1 MSATQS
7 GSAAGTGIG
16 ASVLRKEDRRFLI
29 GKGRY
34 TDDINVAGQTHA
46 VFVRSPHAHA
56 TINSIKTDAARAAP
70 GVVAVLTGTD
80 LAADGIGPLICGVTV
95 TSDDGQPH
103 RAAVHPALAQGKV
116 NYVGDHVAIVIAE
129 TYAQARDAAELVE
142 VDYGILKA
150 VTSTAHAT
158 DKGQQQIH
166 DVAPNNMCFNWPF
179 GDKAAVEAA
188 FAKAHKVSSLDLV
201 NNRMVTNPM
210 EPRAALGE
218 YNTGTEEITLHV
230 TTQNPHVHRLVL
242 SAFNQLAPEHKLR
255 VVGPDVGGGFG
266 AKIFIYAEELVVGW
280 ACRKVERPVKWTAD
294 RTEAF
299 LSDAHGRDHV
309 SKAEM
314 AMDKD
319 GNFLALRVMTNANL
333 GAYLSTFATMVPSY
347 LYAFLLAGQYR
358 TPLIYSEVKA
368 VYTNTSPVDASR
380 GAGRPE
386 ATYLLER
393 LVDVCAGDM
402 NMDPAEIRRKNFIPK
417 DAFPYQTPVV
427 QCYDS
432 GDYEEALDKAL
443 ILADYKGFPARAQA
457 AKARGKRR
465 GIGLSSY
472 VEACGI
478 APSAAVGQLGGGVGL
493 WESAQ
498 VRFNPTG
505 NVQVFTGTHSHGQ
518 GHETTFAQLINELLG
533 VPIENVE
540 VIHGDTAKTQFG
552 MGTYGSRSLAVG
564 GVAIA
569 KACEK
574 LIAKGKKIAAHAMEA
589 AEGDIE
595 FANGNFSVAGT
606 DKAMNIAAVA
616 FNAYVPHSYPAGLEP
631 GFDENAFFDP
641 LNFSFPAGTH
651 VCEVEVDPDTG
662 EVEIVKYSAVDD
674 FGRLVNPMI
683 VEGQVHGGIVHGIGQ
698 ALLEGCKYDSEGQLL
713 TASFM
718 DYAMP
723 RADNVPSFDVDYAPT
738 VPIHNPLGVKGC
750 GEAGAIGAPPAV
762 INAIANAL
770 GIKHIDMP
778 ATPENVW
785 RAAHAQQRPG
795 QKAA

>member
-1 MSATQS
+1 MVDN
-7 GSAAGTGIG
+7 GVGV
-16 ASVLRKEDRRFLI
+16 SVRRKEDNRFLI
-29 GKGRY
+29 GKGNY
-34 TDDINVAGQTHA
+34 TDDINLVGQTHA

-56 TINSIKTDAARAAP
+56 TINSIDTSEAAASD
-70 GVVAVLTGTD
+70 GVIAIFTGDD

-95 TSDDGQPH
+95 TSDDGDPH
-103 RAAVHPALAQGKV
+103 RAPVHSALAQGKV

-129 TYAQARDAAELVE
+129 TLGQARDASEKVE
-142 VDYGILKA
+142 VDYGVLSA
-150 VTSTAHAT
+150 VTDTSTAA
-158 DKGQQQIH
+158 DDGQQQIH
-166 DVAPNNMCFNWPF
+166 DIAPNNVCFNWPF
-179 GDKAAVEAA
+179 GDKAAVDAA
-188 FAKAHKVSSLDLV
+188 FEGAHKVSGLELV

-210 EPRAALGE
+210 EPRAAIAE
-218 YNTGTEEITLHV
+218 YNSGTEEITLQL

-266 AKIFIYAEELVVGW
+266 AKVFVYAEELVVGW
-280 ACRKVERPVKWTAD
+280 ACRKVNRPVKWTAD

-309 SKAEM
+309 SIAEM
-314 AMDKD
+314 AMDENGK
-319 GNFLALRVMTNANL
+319 FLALRVSTKANL

-347 LYAFLLAGQYR
+347 LYAFLLAGQYT

-368 VYTNTSPVDASR
+368 VFTNTSPVDASR

-386 ATYLLER
+386 ATFLVER
-393 LVDVCAGDM
+393 LVDVCANDLGL
-402 NMDPAEIRRKNFIPK
+402 DPAEIRRRNFIPV

-432 GDYEEALDKAL
+432 GDYEAALDKAL
-443 ILADYKGFPARAQA
+443 ALADYEGFALRAEE
-457 AKARGKRR
+457 AKSRGKRR

-478 APSAAVGQLGGGVGL
+478 APSAAVGQLGAGVGL

-518 GHETTFAQLINELLG
+518 GHETTFAQLVTEQLG
-533 VPIENVE
+533 VPFENIE

-569 KACEK
+569 NACEK
-574 LIAKGKKIAAHAMEA
+574 LIAKGKKIAAHALEA

-595 FANGNFSVAGT
+595 FAEGNFTVTGT
-606 DKAMNIAAVA
+606 DKAMSIGEVA
-616 FNAYVPHSYPAGLEP
+616 FNAYVPHSYPEGLEP

-641 LNFSFPAGTH
+641 MNFSFPAGTH
-651 VCEVEVDPDTG
+651 VCEVEVDLETG

-674 FGRLVNPMI
+674 FGKLINPMI
-683 VEGQVHGGIVHGIGQ
+683 VEGQVHGGIVHGVGQ
-698 ALLEGCKYDSEGQLL
+698 ALLEGCRYDSEGQLI
-713 TASFM
+713 TASYM

-723 RADNVPSFDVDYAPT
+723 RADDVPSFDVDYAPT
-738 VPIHNPLGVKGC
+738 DPPHNPLGVKGC

-762 INAIANAL
+762 INAITNAL
-770 GIKHIDMP
+770 NVKHIDMP

-785 RAAHAQQRPG
+785 RAAQS
-795 QKAA
+795 AA

>member
-1 MSATQS
+1 MVDN
-7 GSAAGTGIG
+7 GVGV
-16 ASVLRKEDRRFLI
+16 SVRRKEDNRFLI
-29 GKGRY
+29 GKGNY
-34 TDDINVAGQTHA
+34 TDDINLVGQTHA

-56 TINSIKTDAARAAP
+56 TINSIDTSEAAASD
-70 GVVAVLTGTD
+70 GVIAIFTGDD

-95 TSDDGQPH
+95 TSDDGDPH
-103 RAAVHPALAQGKV
+103 RAPVHSALAQGKV

-129 TYAQARDAAELVE
+129 TLGQARDASEKVE
-142 VDYGILKA
+142 VDYGVLSA
-150 VTSTAHAT
+150 VTDTSTAA
-158 DKGQQQIH
+158 DDGQQQIH
-166 DVAPNNMCFNWPF
+166 DIAPNNVCFNWPF
-179 GDKAAVEAA
+179 GDKAAVDAA
-188 FAKAHKVSSLDLV
+188 FEGAHKVSSLELI

-210 EPRAALGE
+210 EPRAAIAE
-218 YNTGTEEITLHV
+218 YNSGTEEITLQL

-266 AKIFIYAEELVVGW
+266 AKVFVYAEELVVGW
-280 ACRKVERPVKWTAD
+280 ACRKVNRPVKWTAD

-309 SKAEM
+309 STAEM
-314 AMDKD
+314 AMDENGK
-319 GNFLALRVMTNANL
+319 FLALRVYTKANL

-347 LYAFLLAGQYR
+347 LYAFLLAGQYT

-368 VYTNTSPVDASR
+368 VFTNTSPVDASR

-386 ATYLLER
+386 ATFLVER
-393 LVDVCAGDM
+393 LVDVCANDLGL
-402 NMDPAEIRRKNFIPK
+402 DPAEIRRRNFIPV

-432 GDYEEALDKAL
+432 GDYEAALDKAL
-443 ILADYKGFPARAQA
+443 ALADYEGFALRAEE
-457 AKARGKRR
+457 AKSRGKRR

-478 APSAAVGQLGGGVGL
+478 APSAAVGQLGAGVGL

-518 GHETTFAQLINELLG
+518 GHETTFAQLVTEQLG
-533 VPIENVE
+533 VPFENIE

-569 KACEK
+569 NACEK
-574 LIAKGKKIAAHAMEA
+574 LIAKGKKIAAHALEA

-595 FANGNFSVAGT
+595 FAEGNFTVTGT
-606 DKAMNIAAVA
+606 DKAMSIGEVA
-616 FNAYVPHSYPAGLEP
+616 FNAYVPHSYPEGLEP

-641 LNFSFPAGTH
+641 MNFSFPAGTH
-651 VCEVEVDPDTG
+651 ICEVEVDLETG

-674 FGRLVNPMI
+674 FGKLINPMI
-683 VEGQVHGGIVHGIGQ
+683 VEGQVHGGIVHGVGQ
-698 ALLEGCKYDSEGQLL
+698 ALLEGCRYDSEGQLI
-713 TASFM
+713 TASYM

-723 RADNVPSFDVDYAPT
+723 RADDVPSFDVDYAPT
-738 VPIHNPLGVKGC
+738 DPPHNPLGVKGC

-762 INAIANAL
+762 INAITNAL
-770 GIKHIDMP
+770 NVKHIDMP

-785 RAAHAQQRPG
+785 RAAQS
-795 QKAA
+795 AA

>member
-1 MSATQS
+1 MQAN
-7 GSAAGTGIG
+7 GIG
-16 ASVLRKEDRRFLI
+16 ASVRRKEDQRFLL

-46 VFVRSPHAHA
+46 YFLRSPHAHA
-56 TINSIKTDAARAAP
+56 IIEGIDTSAATAAP
-70 GVVAVLTGTD
+70 GVVAVLTGDD
-80 LAADGIGPLICGVTV
+80 LAADGIGLLICGVTV
-95 TSDDGQPH
+95 TSDDGEPH
-103 RAAVHPALAQGKV
+103 RAPAHPALAQSKV

-129 TYAQARDAAELVE
+129 TLTQARDAAELVD
-142 VDYGILKA
+142 VRYRPLPA
-150 VTSTAHAT
+150 VSVTADAAGE
-158 DKGQQQIH
+158 GQQQIH
-166 DVAPNNMCFNWPF
+166 DVAPGNICFNWPF
-179 GDKAAVEAA
+179 GDKAEVDAA
-188 FAKAHKVSSLDLV
+188 FDSAHQISSIELT

-218 YNTGTEEITLHV
+218 YNAGTEEITLHL

-242 SAFNQLAPEHKLR
+242 AAFNQLAPEHKLR

-280 ACRKVERPVKWTAD
+280 ACRKVNRPVKWTAD
-294 RTEAF
+294 RSEAF
-299 LSDAHGRDHV
+299 MSDAHGRDHV

-314 AMDKD
+314 ALDEN
-319 GNFLALRVMTNANL
+319 GRFLALRVQTTANL

-347 LYAFLLAGQYR
+347 LYAFLLAGQYS

-368 VYTNTSPVDASR
+368 VFTNTAPVDASR

-386 ATYLLER
+386 ATYLVER
-393 LVDVCAGDM
+393 LVDVCAADM
-402 NMDPAEIRRKNFIPK
+402 GLEPEEIRRRNFIPK

-432 GDYEEALDKAL
+432 GDYEAALDQAL
-443 ILADYKGFPARAQA
+443 ELSDHAGFAARAAQA
-457 AKARGKRR
+457 KERGKLR
-465 GIGLSSY
+465 GIGFSSY

-518 GHETTFAQLINELLG
+518 GHETTFAQLVCDQLG
-533 VPIENVE
+533 VPFENID
-540 VIHGDTAKTQFG
+540 VIHGDTARTQFG

-569 KACEK
+569 KACDK
-574 LIAKGKKIAAHAMEA
+574 LIAKGRKIAAHAMEA
-589 AEGDIE
+589 AEEDIE
-595 FANGNFSVAGT
+595 FAGGNFTVAGT
-606 DKAMNIAAVA
+606 DKSMNIAEVA
-616 FNAYVPHSYPAGLEP
+616 FTAYVPHNYPEGVEP

-641 LNFSFPAGTH
+641 MNFSFPAGTH
-651 VCEVEVDPDTG
+651 ICEVEVDPDTG
-662 EVEIVKYSAVDD
+662 EVEIVDYTAVDD
-674 FGRLVNPMI
+674 FGKLVNPMI

-698 ALLEGCKYDSEGQLL
+698 ALLEGCQYDSDGQLV

-723 RADNVPSFDVDYAPT
+723 RADNAPDFRVGYAPT
-738 VPIHNPLGVKGC
+738 DPPHNPLGVKGC

-762 INAIANAL
+762 INAIANAI
-770 GIKHIDMP
+770 GTRHVEMP
-778 ATPENVW
+778 ATPETVW
-785 RAAHAQQRPG
+785 RACQSVA
-795 QKAA
+795 

>member
-1 MSATQS
+1 MAEN
-7 GSAAGTGIG
+7 GIG
-16 ASVLRKEDRRFLI
+16 ASVRRKEDKRFLI
-29 GKGRY
+29 GKGNY
-34 TDDINVAGQTHA
+34 TDDINVAGQTYA
-46 VFVRSPHAHA
+46 SFVRSPHAHA
-56 TINSIKTDAARAAP
+56 TINGIDTSVAKASA
-70 GVVAVLTGTD
+70 GVVAVFTGDD

-95 TSDDGQPH
+95 TSDDGEPH
-103 RAAVHPALAQGKV
+103 RAPAHPALAQGKV

-129 TYAQARDAAELVE
+129 TLAQAKDAAEKVD
-142 VDYGILKA
+142 VDYTALPA
-150 VTSTAHAT
+150 VTETGTAA
-158 DKGQQQIH
+158 DAGQPQIH
-166 DVAPNNMCFNWPF
+166 DLAPNNMCYNWPF
-179 GDKAAVEAA
+179 GDKDAVEAA
-188 FAKAHKVSSLDLV
+188 FASAHKVSSLDLV

-218 YNTGTEEITLHV
+218 YNSGTEEITLHL
-230 TTQNPHVHRLVL
+230 TTQNPHVHRLVM

-255 VVGPDVGGGFG
+255 IVSPDVGGGFG
-266 AKIFIYAEELVVGW
+266 AKIFVYAEELVVGW
-280 ACRKVERPVKWTAD
+280 ACRKVNRPVKWTGD

-299 LSDAHGRDHV
+299 LADAHGRDHV
-309 SKAEM
+309 TTAEM
-314 AMDKD
+314 ALDENGK
-319 GNFLALRVMTNANL
+319 FLAMRVMTKANL
-333 GAYLSTFATMVPSY
+333 GAYLSTFSTMVPSY
-347 LYAFLLAGQYR
+347 LYVFLLAGQYT

-368 VYTNTSPVDASR
+368 VFTNTAPVDASR

-386 ATYLLER
+386 ATYLVER
-393 LVDVCAGDM
+393 LVDVAAADM
-402 NMDPAEIRRKNFIPK
+402 GLEPAEIRRRNFIAQ

-432 GDYEEALDKAL
+432 GDYETALDKAL
-443 ILADYKGFPARAQA
+443 VLADHDGFAARAEE
-457 AKARGKRR
+457 AKSRGLLR

-478 APSAAVGQLGGGVGL
+478 APSAAVGQLGAGVGL

-518 GHETTFAQLINELLG
+518 GHETTFAQLVTEQLG
-533 VPIENVE
+533 VPIENIE

-574 LIAKGKKIAAHAMEA
+574 LINKGKKIAAHALEA

-595 FANGNFSVAGT
+595 FTDGNFTIAGT
-606 DKAMNIAAVA
+606 DKGMNIAEVA
-616 FNAYVPHSYPAGLEP
+616 FNAYVPHSYPEGLEP

-651 VCEVEVDPDTG
+651 ICEVEVDPETG
-662 EVEIVKYSAVDD
+662 VVDIVRYSAVDD
-674 FGRLVNPMI
+674 FGRLINPMI
-683 VEGQVHGGIVHGIGQ
+683 VEGQVHGGIAHGIGQ
-698 ALLEGCKYDSEGQLL
+698 ALMEGCRYDSEGQLI
-713 TASFM
+713 TASYM

-723 RADNVPSFDVDYAPT
+723 RADNVPNFDVDYAPT
-738 VPIHNPLGVKGC
+738 DPPDNPLGVKGC
-750 GEAGAIGAPPAV
+750 GEAGAIGAPPAI
-762 INAIANAL
+762 INAITNAL
-770 GIKHIDMP
+770 GVKHIDMP

-785 RAAHAQQRPG
+785 RAAQS
-795 QKAA
+795 AA

>member
-1 MSATQS
+1 MTEN
-7 GSAAGTGIG
+7 GIG
-16 ASVLRKEDRRFLI
+16 VSVRRKEDSRFLI
-29 GKGRY
+29 GKGNY
-34 TDDINVAGQTHA
+34 TDDINVVGQTHA
-46 VFVRSPHAHA
+46 VFVRSPHGHA
-56 TINSIKTDAARAAP
+56 TLNGIDTSAAAAAS
-70 GVVAVLTGTD
+70 GVVAIFTGDD

-95 TSDDGQPH
+95 TSDDGEPH
-103 RAAVHPALAQGKV
+103 RAPVHAALAQDKV
-116 NYVGDHVAIVIAE
+116 NYVGDHIVVVIAE
-129 TYAQARDAAELVE
+129 SLAEARDAAELVE
-142 VDYGILKA
+142 VDYGVLPA
-150 VTSTAHAT
+150 VTDTATAA
-158 DKGQQQIH
+158 DDGQQQIH
-166 DVAPNNMCFNWPF
+166 EVAPNNMCFNWPF
-179 GDKAAVEAA
+179 GDKAAVDAVFET
-188 FAKAHKVSSLDLV
+188 AHKTSTLDLL

-210 EPRAALGE
+210 EPRAAIGE
-218 YNTGTEEITLHV
+218 YNTGTEEITLHL

-266 AKIFIYAEELVVGW
+266 AKIFVYAEELVVGW
-280 ACRKVERPVKWTAD
+280 ACRKVNRPIKWTAD

-309 SKAEM
+309 STAEM
-314 AMDKD
+314 AMDENGK
-319 GNFLALRVMTNANL
+319 FLAMRVHTNANL
-333 GAYLSTFATMVPSY
+333 GAYLSTFSTMVPSY
-347 LYAFLLAGQYR
+347 LYAFLLAGQYT

-368 VYTNTSPVDASR
+368 VFTNTAPVDASR

-386 ATYLLER
+386 ATFLLER
-393 LVDVCAGDM
+393 LVDVCAEDM
-402 NMDPAEIRRKNFIPK
+402 DLDAAEIRRRNFIPV

-432 GDYEEALDKAL
+432 GDYNAALEKAL
-443 ILADYKGFPARAQA
+443 LLADYEGFPDRADEA
-457 AKARGKRR
+457 VSRGKLR
-465 GIGLSSY
+465 GIGISSY

-478 APSAAVGQLGGGVGL
+478 APSAAVGQLGAGVGL

-518 GHETTFAQLINELLG
+518 GHETTFAQLVTEKLG
-533 VPIENVE
+533 VPFENIE

-569 KACEK
+569 NACEK
-574 LIAKGKKIAAHAMEA
+574 LIAKGKKIAAHALEA
-589 AEGDIE
+589 AEGDME
-595 FANGNFSVAGT
+595 FSDGNFTVAGT
-606 DKAMNIAAVA
+606 DKAMSIGEVA
-616 FNAYVPHSYPAGLEP
+616 FNAYVPHSYPEGLEP

-651 VCEVEVDPDTG
+651 ICEVEVDPETG
-662 EVEIVKYSAVDD
+662 VVEIVKYSAVDD
-674 FGRLVNPMI
+674 FGKLINPMI
-683 VEGQVHGGIVHGIGQ
+683 VAGQVHGGIAHGVGQ
-698 ALLEGCKYDSEGQLL
+698 ALLEGCQYDSEGQLI

-723 RADNVPSFDVDYAPT
+723 RADNLPSFDVDYAPT
-738 VPIHNPLGVKGC
+738 DPPHNPLGVKGC

-762 INAIANAL
+762 INAITNAL
-770 GIKHIDMP
+770 GVKHIDMP

-785 RAAHAQQRPG
+785 RAARS
-795 QKAA
+795 AA

>member
-1 MSATQS
+1 MVDN
-7 GSAAGTGIG
+7 GVGV
-16 ASVLRKEDRRFLI
+16 SVRRKEDNRFLI
-29 GKGRY
+29 GKGNY
-34 TDDINVAGQTHA
+34 TDDINLVGQTHA

-56 TINSIKTDAARAAP
+56 TINSIDTSEAAASD
-70 GVVAVLTGTD
+70 GVIAIFTGDD

-95 TSDDGQPH
+95 TSDDGDPH
-103 RAAVHPALAQGKV
+103 RAPVHSALAQGKV

-129 TYAQARDAAELVE
+129 TLGQARDASEKVE
-142 VDYGILKA
+142 VDYGVLSA
-150 VTSTAHAT
+150 VTDTSTAA
-158 DKGQQQIH
+158 DDGQQQIH
-166 DVAPNNMCFNWPF
+166 DIAPNNVCFNWPF
-179 GDKAAVEAA
+179 GDKAAVDAA
-188 FAKAHKVSSLDLV
+188 FEGAHKVSSLELI

-210 EPRAALGE
+210 EPRAAIAE
-218 YNTGTEEITLHV
+218 YNSGTEEITLQL

-266 AKIFIYAEELVVGW
+266 AKVFVYAEELVVGW
-280 ACRKVERPVKWTAD
+280 ACRKVNRPVKWTAD

-309 SKAEM
+309 STAEM
-314 AMDKD
+314 AMDENGK
-319 GNFLALRVMTNANL
+319 FLALRVYTKANL

-347 LYAFLLAGQYR
+347 LYAFLLAGQYT

-368 VYTNTSPVDASR
+368 VFTNTSPVDASR

-386 ATYLLER
+386 ATFLVER
-393 LVDVCAGDM
+393 LVDVCANDLGL
-402 NMDPAEIRRKNFIPK
+402 DPAEIRRRNFIPV

-432 GDYEEALDKAL
+432 GDYEAALDKAL
-443 ILADYKGFPARAQA
+443 ALADYEGFALRAEE
-457 AKARGKRR
+457 AKSRGKRR

-478 APSAAVGQLGGGVGL
+478 APSAAVGQLGAGVGL

-518 GHETTFAQLINELLG
+518 GHETTFAQLVTEQLG
-533 VPIENVE
+533 VPFENIE

-569 KACEK
+569 NACEK
-574 LIAKGKKIAAHAMEA
+574 LIAKGKKIAAHALEA

-595 FANGNFSVAGT
+595 FAEGNFTVTGT
-606 DKAMNIAAVA
+606 DKAMSIGEVA
-616 FNAYVPHSYPAGLEP
+616 FNAYVPHSYPEGLEP

-641 LNFSFPAGTH
+641 MNFSFPAGTH
-651 VCEVEVDPDTG
+651 VCEVEVDLETG

-674 FGRLVNPMI
+674 FGKLINPMI
-683 VEGQVHGGIVHGIGQ
+683 VEGQVHGGIVHGVGQ
-698 ALLEGCKYDSEGQLL
+698 ALLEGCRYDSEGQLI
-713 TASFM
+713 TASYM
-718 DYAMP
+718 DYAL
-723 RADNVPSFDVDYAPT
+723 SL
-738 VPIHNPLGVKGC
+738 IH
-750 GEAGAIGAPPAV
+750 I
-762 INAIANAL
+762 
-770 GIKHIDMP
+770 
-778 ATPENVW
+778 
-785 RAAHAQQRPG
+785 
-795 QKAA
+795 

>member
-1 MSATQS
+1 MVDN
-7 GSAAGTGIG
+7 GVGV
-16 ASVLRKEDRRFLI
+16 SVRRKEDNRFLI
-29 GKGRY
+29 GKGNY
-34 TDDINVAGQTHA
+34 TDDINLVGQTHA

-56 TINSIKTDAARAAP
+56 TINSIDTSEAAASD
-70 GVVAVLTGTD
+70 GVIAIFTGDD

-95 TSDDGQPH
+95 TSDDGDPH
-103 RAAVHPALAQGKV
+103 RAPVHSALAQGKV

-129 TYAQARDAAELVE
+129 TLGQARDASEKVE
-142 VDYGILKA
+142 VDYGVLSA
-150 VTSTAHAT
+150 VTDTSTAA
-158 DKGQQQIH
+158 DDGQQQIH
-166 DVAPNNMCFNWPF
+166 DIAPNNVCFNWPF
-179 GDKAAVEAA
+179 GDKAAVDAA
-188 FAKAHKVSSLDLV
+188 FEGAHKVSSLELI

-210 EPRAALGE
+210 EPRAAIAE
-218 YNTGTEEITLHV
+218 YNSGTEEITLQL

-266 AKIFIYAEELVVGW
+266 AKVFVYAEELVVGW
-280 ACRKVERPVKWTAD
+280 ACRKVNRPVKWTAD

-309 SKAEM
+309 STAEM
-314 AMDKD
+314 AMDENGK
-319 GNFLALRVMTNANL
+319 FLALRVSTKANL

-347 LYAFLLAGQYR
+347 LYAFLLAGQYT

-368 VYTNTSPVDASR
+368 VFTNTSPVDASR

-386 ATYLLER
+386 ATFLVER
-393 LVDVCAGDM
+393 LVDVCANDLGL
-402 NMDPAEIRRKNFIPK
+402 DPAEIRRRNFIPV

-432 GDYEEALDKAL
+432 GDYEAALDKAL
-443 ILADYKGFPARAQA
+443 ALADYEGFALRAEE
-457 AKARGKRR
+457 AKSRGKRR

-478 APSAAVGQLGGGVGL
+478 APSAAVGQLGAGGGL

-518 GHETTFAQLINELLG
+518 GHETTFAQLVTEQLG
-533 VPIENVE
+533 VPFENIE

-569 KACEK
+569 NACEK
-574 LIAKGKKIAAHAMEA
+574 LIAKGKKIAAHALEA

-595 FANGNFSVAGT
+595 FAEGNFTVTGT
-606 DKAMNIAAVA
+606 DKAMSIGEVA
-616 FNAYVPHSYPAGLEP
+616 FNAYVPHSYPEGLEP

-641 LNFSFPAGTH
+641 MNFSFPAGTH
-651 VCEVEVDPDTG
+651 VCEVEVDLETG

-674 FGRLVNPMI
+674 FGKLINPMI
-683 VEGQVHGGIVHGIGQ
+683 VEGQVHGGIVHGVGQ
-698 ALLEGCKYDSEGQLL
+698 ALLEGCRYDSEGQLI
-713 TASFM
+713 TASYM

-723 RADNVPSFDVDYAPT
+723 RADDVPSFDVDYAPT
-738 VPIHNPLGVKGC
+738 DPPHNPLGVKGC

-762 INAIANAL
+762 INAITNAL
-770 GIKHIDMP
+770 NVKHIDMP

-785 RAAHAQQRPG
+785 RAAQS
-795 QKAA
+795 AA

>member
-1 MSATQS
+1 MTEN
-7 GSAAGTGIG
+7 GIG
-16 ASVLRKEDRRFLI
+16 VSVRRKEDSRFLI
-29 GKGRY
+29 GKGNY
-34 TDDINVAGQTHA
+34 TDDINVVGQTHA

-56 TINSIKTDAARAAP
+56 TLNGIDTSAAAAAS
-70 GVVAVLTGTD
+70 GVVAIFTGDD

-95 TSDDGQPH
+95 TSDDGEPH
-103 RAAVHPALAQGKV
+103 RAPVHAALAQDKV
-116 NYVGDHVAIVIAE
+116 NYVGDHIAVVIAE
-129 TYAQARDAAELVE
+129 SLAEARDAAELVE
-142 VDYGILKA
+142 VDYGVLPA
-150 VTSTAHAT
+150 VTDTATAA
-158 DKGQQQIH
+158 DDGQQQIH
-166 DVAPNNMCFNWPF
+166 EVAPNNMCFNWPF
-179 GDKAAVEAA
+179 GDKAAVDAVFET
-188 FAKAHKVSSLDLV
+188 AHKTSTLDLV

-210 EPRAALGE
+210 EPRAAIGE
-218 YNTGTEEITLHV
+218 YNTGTEEITLHL

-266 AKIFIYAEELVVGW
+266 AKIFVYAEELVVGW
-280 ACRKVERPVKWTAD
+280 ACRKVNRPIKWTAD

-309 SKAEM
+309 STAEM
-314 AMDKD
+314 AMDENGK
-319 GNFLALRVMTNANL
+319 FLAMRVHTNANL
-333 GAYLSTFATMVPSY
+333 GAYLSTFSTMVPSY
-347 LYAFLLAGQYR
+347 LYAFLLAGQYT

-368 VYTNTSPVDASR
+368 VFTNTAPVDASR

-386 ATYLLER
+386 ATFLLER
-393 LVDVCAGDM
+393 LVDVCAEDM
-402 NMDPAEIRRKNFIPK
+402 DLDAAEIRRRNFIPV

-432 GDYEEALDKAL
+432 GDYNAALEKAL
-443 ILADYKGFPARAQA
+443 LLADYEGFPDRADEA
-457 AKARGKRR
+457 VSRGKLR
-465 GIGLSSY
+465 GIGISSY

-478 APSAAVGQLGGGVGL
+478 APSAAVGQLGAGVGL

-518 GHETTFAQLINELLG
+518 GHETTFAQLVTEKLG
-533 VPIENVE
+533 VPFENIE

-569 KACEK
+569 NACEK
-574 LIAKGKKIAAHAMEA
+574 LIAKGKKIAAHALEA
-589 AEGDIE
+589 AEGDME
-595 FANGNFSVAGT
+595 FSDGNFTVAGT
-606 DKAMNIAAVA
+606 DKAMSIGEVA
-616 FNAYVPHSYPAGLEP
+616 FNAYVPHSYPEGLEP

-651 VCEVEVDPDTG
+651 ICEVEVDPETG
-662 EVEIVKYSAVDD
+662 VVEIVKYSAVDD
-674 FGRLVNPMI
+674 FGKLINPMI
-683 VEGQVHGGIVHGIGQ
+683 VAGQVHGGIAHGVGQ
-698 ALLEGCKYDSEGQLL
+698 ALLEGCQYDSEGQLI

-723 RADNVPSFDVDYAPT
+723 RADNLPSFDVDYAPT
-738 VPIHNPLGVKGC
+738 DPPHNPLGVKGC

-762 INAIANAL
+762 INAITNAL
-770 GIKHIDMP
+770 GVKHIDMP

-785 RAAHAQQRPG
+785 RAARS
-795 QKAA
+795 AA

>member
-1 MSATQS
+1 MKTH
-7 GSAAGTGIG
+7 GIG
-16 ASVLRKEDRRFLI
+16 ASVKRKEDNRFLI

-46 VFVRSPHAHA
+46 CFLRSPHAHA
-56 TINSIKTDAARAAP
+56 RILGIDTSRAQAAP
-70 GVVAVLTGTD
+70 GVVAVLTGAD

-95 TSDDGQPH
+95 TSDDGKPH
-103 RAAVHPALAQGKV
+103 RAPVHNALARDKV

-129 TYAQARDAAELVE
+129 TYAQARDAAELIA
-142 VDYGILKA
+142 VDYEVLPA

-158 DKGQQQIH
+158 DAGQAQIH
-166 DVAPNNMCFNWPF
+166 AEAPGNLCYNWPF
-179 GDKAAVEAA
+179 GDKAAVQAA
-188 FAKAHKVSSLDLV
+188 FDKAHKVATLELV

-218 YNTGTEEITLHV
+218 YNSGTEEITLHL

-255 VVGPDVGGGFG
+255 IVGPDVGGGFG

-280 ACRKVERPVKWTAD
+280 ACRKINRPVKWTAD

-309 SKAEM
+309 SRAEM
-314 AMDKD
+314 ALDEQ
-319 GNFLALRVMTNANL
+319 GNFLALRVMTTANL

-368 VYTNTSPVDASR
+368 VFTNTAPVDACR

-393 LVDVCAGDM
+393 LVDVAAAEMGL
-402 NMDPAEIRRKNFIPK
+402 DPAEIRRRNFIPR

-432 GDYEEALDKAL
+432 GDYEAALDKAL
-443 ILADYKGFPARAQA
+443 LMADYSGFPRRAEE
-457 AKARGKRR
+457 AKKRGRRR

-518 GHETTFAQLINELLG
+518 GHETTFAQLVSDRLG
-533 VPIENVE
+533 VPFENID
-540 VIHGDTAKTQFG
+540 VIHGDTARTQFG

-569 KACEK
+569 NACDK
-574 LIAKGKKIAAHAMEA
+574 LIAKGKKIAAHVLEA
-589 AEGDIE
+589 AEEDIE
-595 FANGNFSVAGT
+595 FADGNFTIAGT
-606 DKAMNIAAVA
+606 DKTMNIAQVA
-616 FNAYVPHSYPAGLEP
+616 FTAYVPHNYPQGLEP

-651 VCEVEVDPDTG
+651 VCEVEVDPETG
-662 EVEIVKYSAVDD
+662 VVDIIKYTAVDD
-674 FGRLVNPMI
+674 FGTLVNPMI
-683 VEGQVHGGIVHGIGQ
+683 VEGQVHGGIVHGVGQ
-698 ALLEGCKYDSEGQLL
+698 ALMENCHYDEDGQLV
-713 TASFM
+713 TATYM

-723 RADNVPSFDVDYAPT
+723 RADDVPSFDVDYAPT
-738 VPIHNPLGVKGC
+738 NPPHNPLGVKGC
-750 GEAGAIGAPPAV
+750 GEAGAIAAPPAV
-762 INAIANAL
+762 INAITNAL
-770 GIKHIDMP
+770 GIRHLDMP
-778 ATPENVW
+778 ATPQTVW
-785 RAAHAQQRPG
+785 RAARQSA
-795 QKAA
+795 

>member
-1 MSATQS
+1 MQEF
-7 GSAAGTGIG
+7 GIG
-16 ASVLRKEDRRFLI
+16 ASVRRKEDQRFLM

-46 VFVRSPHAHA
+46 IFVRSPHAHA
-56 TINSIKTDAARAAP
+56 AIEGIDSAAASAAP
-70 GVVAVLTGTD
+70 GVVAVLTGDD
-80 LAADGIGPLICGVTV
+80 LAADGIGPLICGVVV

-103 RAAVHPALAQGKV
+103 RAPAHPALAQGKV

-129 TYAQARDAAELVE
+129 TLAQARDAAELVE
-142 VDYGILKA
+142 VSYRPLPA
-150 VTSTAHAT
+150 VASTADAANE
-158 DKGQQQIH
+158 GQQQIH
-166 DVAPNNMCFNWPF
+166 DEAPNNICFNWPF
-179 GDKAAVEAA
+179 GDKAANDEA
-188 FAKAHKVSSLDLV
+188 FAAAHKVSSLELT

-218 YNTGTEEITLHV
+218 YNAGTEEITLHM

-242 SAFNQLAPEHKLR
+242 AAFNQLAPEHKLR

-266 AKIFIYAEELVVGW
+266 AKIFVYAEELVVGW
-280 ACRKVERPVKWTAD
+280 ACRKINRPVKWTAD

-309 SKAEM
+309 TRAEM
-314 AMDKD
+314 ALDANGK
-319 GNFLALRVMTNANL
+319 FLAMRVHTIANL

-347 LYAFLLAGQYR
+347 LYAFLFAGQYA

-368 VYTNTSPVDASR
+368 VFTNTAPVDASR

-393 LVDVCAGDM
+393 LVDVCAADM
-402 NMDPAEIRRKNFIPK
+402 GLDPAEIRRRNFIPK

-432 GDYEEALDKAL
+432 GDYEAALDKAME
-443 ILADYKGFPARAQA
+443 LADYAGFPARAAQA
-457 AKARGKRR
+457 KSRGKLR
-465 GIGLSSY
+465 GIGFSSY

-518 GHETTFAQLINELLG
+518 GHETTFAQLVCDQLG
-533 VPIENVE
+533 VPFENIE

-569 KACEK
+569 KACDK

-595 FANGNFSVAGT
+595 FANGNYSVAGT
-606 DKAMNIAAVA
+606 DKSMNIAEVA
-616 FNAYVPHSYPAGLEP
+616 FNAYVPHNYPEGVEP

-641 LNFSFPAGTH
+641 TNFSFPAGTH
-651 VCEVEVDPDTG
+651 ICEVEVDPATG
-662 EVEIVKYSAVDD
+662 EVEIVDYTAVDD
-674 FGRLVNPMI
+674 FGKLVNPMI

-698 ALLEGCKYDSEGQLL
+698 ALLEGCRYDADGQLV
-713 TASFM
+713 TASYM

-723 RADNVPSFDVDYAPT
+723 RADNAPDFRIDYAPT
-738 VPIHNPLGVKGC
+738 NPPDNPLGVKGC

-762 INAIANAL
+762 INAIANAI
-770 GIKHIDMP
+770 GVKHVEMP
-778 ATPENVW
+778 ATPETVW
-785 RAAHAQQRPG
+785 RACQS
-795 QKAA
+795 AA

>member
-1 MSATQS
+1 MQEN
-7 GSAAGTGIG
+7 GIG
-16 ASVLRKEDRRFLI
+16 ASVRRKEDQRFLL

-34 TDDINVAGQTHA
+34 TDDINVAGQTYA

-56 TINSIKTDAARAAP
+56 VIEGIDAKAASAAP
-70 GVVAVLTGTD
+70 GVVAVLTGED
-80 LAADGIGPLICGVTV
+80 LAADGIGPLICGVVV
-95 TSDDGQPH
+95 TSDDGEPH
-103 RAAVHPALAQGKV
+103 RAPAHPALAQGKV
-116 NYVGDHVAIVIAE
+116 NHVGDHVAVVIAE
-129 TYAQARDAAELVE
+129 TLAQARDAAELVE
-142 VDYGILKA
+142 VNYRPLPA
-150 VTSTAHAT
+150 VASTADAASE
-158 DKGQQQIH
+158 GRQQIH
-166 DVAPNNMCFNWPF
+166 EEAPNNICFNWPF
-179 GDKAAVEAA
+179 GDKAANDEA
-188 FAKAHKVSSLDLV
+188 FDSAHKVSSIELV

-218 YNTGTEEITLHV
+218 YNSGTEEITLHM

-242 SAFNQLAPEHKLR
+242 AAFNQLAPEHKLR

-266 AKIFIYAEELVVGW
+266 AKIFVYAEELVVGW
-280 ACRKVERPVKWTAD
+280 ACRKVNRPVKWTAD

-299 LSDAHGRDHV
+299 MSDAHGRDHV
-309 SKAEM
+309 TKAEM
-314 AMDKD
+314 ALDENGK
-319 GNFLALRVMTNANL
+319 FLAMRVYTTANL

-347 LYAFLLAGQYR
+347 LYAFLFAGQYA

-368 VYTNTSPVDASR
+368 VFTNTAPVDASR

-393 LVDVCAGDM
+393 LVDVCAADM
-402 NMDPAEIRRKNFIPK
+402 GLDPAEIRRRNFIPK

-432 GDYEEALDKAL
+432 GDYEAALDKAME
-443 ILADYKGFPARAQA
+443 LADYSGFEARAA
-457 AKARGKRR
+457 EAKNRGKMR
-465 GIGLSSY
+465 GIGFSSY

-518 GHETTFAQLINELLG
+518 GHETTFAQLVCDQLG
-533 VPIENVE
+533 VPFENIE

-569 KACEK
+569 KACDK

-595 FANGNFSVAGT
+595 FADGNYTVAGT
-606 DKAMNIAAVA
+606 DKAMNIAEVA
-616 FNAYVPHSYPAGLEP
+616 FNAYVPHSYPEGVEP

-641 LNFSFPAGTH
+641 MNFSFPAGTH
-651 VCEVEVDPDTG
+651 ICEVEVDPATG
-662 EVEIVKYSAVDD
+662 EVEIVDYTAVDD
-674 FGRLVNPMI
+674 FGKLVNPMI

-698 ALLEGCKYDSEGQLL
+698 ALLEGCHYDENGQLV
-713 TASFM
+713 TASYM

-723 RADNVPSFDVDYAPT
+723 RADNAPDFRFDYAPT
-738 VPIHNPLGVKGC
+738 DPPHNPLGVKGC

-762 INAIANAL
+762 INAIANAI
-770 GIKHIDMP
+770 GAKHVEMP
-778 ATPENVW
+778 ATPETVW
-785 RAAHAQQRPG
+785 RACQTAS
-795 QKAA
+795 

>member
-1 MSATQS
+1 MAEN
-7 GSAAGTGIG
+7 GVG
-16 ASVLRKEDRRFLI
+16 ASVRRKEDSRFLT
-29 GKGRY
+29 GKGNY

-56 TINSIKTDAARAAP
+56 TINGIDTSAAADAP
-70 GVVAVLTGTD
+70 GVVAAFTGED

-95 TSDDGQPH
+95 TSDDGEPH
-103 RAAVHPALAQGKV
+103 SAPVHAALAQGKV
-116 NYVGDHVAIVIAE
+116 NYVGDHIAVVIAE
-129 TYAQARDAAELVE
+129 SLAQARDAAELVE
-142 VDYGILKA
+142 VDYGVLPA
-150 VTSTAHAT
+150 VTDTATAA
-158 DKGQQQIH
+158 DDGQQQIH
-166 DVAPNNMCFNWPF
+166 AEAPNNLCFNWPF
-179 GDKAAVEAA
+179 GDKAAVDAVFET
-188 FAKAHKVSSLDLV
+188 AHKTSTLDLV

-210 EPRAALGE
+210 EPRAAIGE
-218 YNTGTEEITLHV
+218 YNSGTEEITLHL

-280 ACRKVERPVKWTAD
+280 ACRKVNRPVKWAAD

-309 SKAEM
+309 SSAEM
-314 AMDKD
+314 AMDENGK
-319 GNFLALRVMTNANL
+319 FLAMRVHTNANL

-347 LYAFLLAGQYR
+347 LYVFLLAGQYS

-368 VYTNTSPVDASR
+368 VFTNTAPVDASR

-386 ATYLLER
+386 ATFLLER
-393 LVDVCAGDM
+393 LVDVCAEDM
-402 NMDPAEIRRKNFIPK
+402 GLDAAEIRRRNFIPV

-432 GDYEEALDKAL
+432 GDYNAALEKAL
-443 ILADYKGFPARAQA
+443 LLADYEGFTDRADEA
-457 AKARGKRR
+457 VSRGKLR
-465 GIGLSSY
+465 GIGISSY

-478 APSAAVGQLGGGVGL
+478 APSAAVGQLGAGVGL

-518 GHETTFAQLINELLG
+518 GHETTFAQLVTEKLG
-533 VPIENVE
+533 VPFENIE

-569 KACEK
+569 NACEK
-574 LIAKGKKIAAHAMEA
+574 LITKGKKIAAHALEA
-589 AEGDIE
+589 AEGDME
-595 FANGNFSVAGT
+595 FSDGNFTVAGT
-606 DKAMNIAAVA
+606 DKAMSIGEVA
-616 FNAYVPHSYPAGLEP
+616 FNAYVPHSYPEGLEP

-651 VCEVEVDPDTG
+651 ICEVEVDPETG
-662 EVEIVKYSAVDD
+662 VVDIVKYSAVDD
-674 FGRLVNPMI
+674 FGKLVNPMI
-683 VEGQVHGGIVHGIGQ
+683 VAGQVHGGIAHGVGQ
-698 ALLEGCKYDSEGQLL
+698 ALLEGCRYDSEGQLI

-723 RADNVPSFDVDYAPT
+723 RADNLPSFDVDYAPT
-738 VPIHNPLGVKGC
+738 NPPHNPLGVKGC

-762 INAIANAL
+762 INAITNAL
-770 GIKHIDMP
+770 GVKHIDMP

-785 RAAHAQQRPG
+785 RAARS
-795 QKAA
+795 AA

>member
-1 MSATQS
+1 MTEN
-7 GSAAGTGIG
+7 GIG
-16 ASVLRKEDRRFLI
+16 ASVRRKEDNRFLI
-29 GKGRY
+29 GKGNY
-34 TDDINVAGQTHA
+34 TDDINVVGQTYA
-46 VFVRSPHAHA
+46 YFVRSPHAHA
-56 TINSIKTDAARAAP
+56 AIKSIDSSAAENAP
-70 GVVAVLTGTD
+70 GVVAVLTGED

-103 RAAVHPALAQGKV
+103 RAPAHPALAQGKV
-116 NYVGDHVAIVIAE
+116 HYVGDHVAVVIAE
-129 TYAQARDAAELVE
+129 SLTEARDAAELVE
-142 VDYGILKA
+142 VDYEVLPA
-150 VTSTAHAT
+150 VTDTATAA
-158 DKGQQQIH
+158 DEGQPQVH
-166 DVAPNNMCFNWPF
+166 EVAPNNVCFNWPF
-179 GDKAAVEAA
+179 GDKAAVDAA
-188 FAKAHKVSSLDLV
+188 FETAHKVARLDLV

-218 YNTGTEEITLHV
+218 YNTGTEEITLHL

-280 ACRKVERPVKWTAD
+280 ACRKVQRPVKWTAE

-309 SKAEM
+309 SSAEM
-314 AMDKD
+314 ALDENGK
-319 GNFLALRVMTNANL
+319 FLALRVLTRANL
-333 GAYLSTFATMVPSY
+333 GAYLSTFGTMVPSY
-347 LYAFLLAGQYR
+347 LYAFLLAGQYA

-368 VYTNTSPVDASR
+368 VFTNTAPVDASR

-386 ATYLLER
+386 ATYLVER
-393 LVDVCAGDM
+393 LADVAAAEMGL
-402 NMDPAEIRRKNFIPK
+402 DPAEIRRRNFIPK

-432 GDYEEALDKAL
+432 GDYEAALDKAMA
-443 ILADYKGFPARAQA
+443 LADYNGFTERADE
-457 AKARGKRR
+457 AKARGKLR

-518 GHETTFAQLINELLG
+518 GHETTFAQLVTELLG
-533 VPIENVE
+533 VPIENIE
-540 VIHGDTAKTQFG
+540 VIHGDTARTQFG

-574 LIAKGKKIAAHAMEA
+574 LIEKGKKIAAHALEA
-589 AEGDIE
+589 AEADIE
-595 FANGNFSVAGT
+595 FADGNFSVAGT
-606 DKAMNIAAVA
+606 DKAMNIGEVA
-616 FNAYVPHSYPAGLEP
+616 FNAYVPHSYPEGVEP

-651 VCEVEVDPDTG
+651 ICEVEVDPETG
-662 EVEIVKYSAVDD
+662 TVEIVKYSAVDD

-683 VEGQVHGGIVHGIGQ
+683 VEGQVHGGIVHGVGQ
-698 ALLEGCKYDSEGQLL
+698 ALLEGCRYDEDGQLI
-713 TASFM
+713 TATYM

-738 VPIHNPLGVKGC
+738 HPPDNPLGVKGC

-762 INAIANAL
+762 INAIVNAL

-778 ATPENVW
+778 ATPERIW
-785 RAAHAQQRPG
+785 RAAQSAG
-795 QKAA
+795 QA

>member
-1 MSATQS
+1 MVDN
-7 GSAAGTGIG
+7 GVGV
-16 ASVLRKEDRRFLI
+16 SVRRKEDNRFLI
-29 GKGRY
+29 GKGNY
-34 TDDINVAGQTHA
+34 TDDINLVGQTHA

-56 TINSIKTDAARAAP
+56 TINSIDTSEAAASD
-70 GVVAVLTGTD
+70 GVIAIFTGDD

-95 TSDDGQPH
+95 TSDDGDPH
-103 RAAVHPALAQGKV
+103 RAPVHSALAQGKV

-129 TYAQARDAAELVE
+129 TLGQARDASEKVE
-142 VDYGILKA
+142 VDYGVLSA
-150 VTSTAHAT
+150 VTDTSTAA
-158 DKGQQQIH
+158 DDGQQQIH
-166 DVAPNNMCFNWPF
+166 DIAPNNVCFNWPF
-179 GDKAAVEAA
+179 GDKAAVDAA
-188 FAKAHKVSSLDLV
+188 FEGAHKVSSLELI

-210 EPRAALGE
+210 EPRAAIAE
-218 YNTGTEEITLHV
+218 YNSGTEEITLQL

-266 AKIFIYAEELVVGW
+266 AKVFVYAEELVVGW
-280 ACRKVERPVKWTAD
+280 ACRKVNRPVKWTAD

-309 SKAEM
+309 SIAEM
-314 AMDKD
+314 AMDENGK
-319 GNFLALRVMTNANL
+319 FLALRVYTKANL

-347 LYAFLLAGQYR
+347 LYAFLLAGQYT

-368 VYTNTSPVDASR
+368 VFTNTSPVDASR

-386 ATYLLER
+386 ATFLVER
-393 LVDVCAGDM
+393 LVDVCANDLGL
-402 NMDPAEIRRKNFIPK
+402 DPAEIRRRNFIPV

-432 GDYEEALDKAL
+432 GDYEAALDKAL
-443 ILADYKGFPARAQA
+443 ALADYEGFALRAEE
-457 AKARGKRR
+457 AKSRGKRR

-478 APSAAVGQLGGGVGL
+478 APSAAVGQLGAGVGL

-518 GHETTFAQLINELLG
+518 GHETTFAQLVTEQLG
-533 VPIENVE
+533 VPFENIE

-569 KACEK
+569 NACEK
-574 LIAKGKKIAAHAMEA
+574 LIAKGKKIAAHALEA

-595 FANGNFSVAGT
+595 FAEGNFTVTGT
-606 DKAMNIAAVA
+606 DKAMSIGEVA
-616 FNAYVPHSYPAGLEP
+616 FNAYVPHSYPEGLEP

-641 LNFSFPAGTH
+641 MNFSFPAGTH
-651 VCEVEVDPDTG
+651 VCEVEVDLETG

-674 FGRLVNPMI
+674 FGKLINPMI
-683 VEGQVHGGIVHGIGQ
+683 VEGQVHGGIVHGVGQ
-698 ALLEGCKYDSEGQLL
+698 ALLEGCRYDSEGQLI
-713 TASFM
+713 TASYM

-723 RADNVPSFDVDYAPT
+723 RADDVPSFDVDYAPT
-738 VPIHNPLGVKGC
+738 DPPHNPLGVKGC

-762 INAIANAL
+762 INAITNAL
-770 GIKHIDMP
+770 NVKHIDMP

-785 RAAHAQQRPG
+785 RAAQS
-795 QKAA
+795 AA

>member
-1 MSATQS
+1 MVEN
-7 GSAAGTGIG
+7 GIG
-16 ASVLRKEDRRFLI
+16 TSVRRKEDNRFLI

-34 TDDINVAGQTHA
+34 TDDINVAGQTYA
-46 VFVRSPHAHA
+46 YFVRSPHAHA
-56 TINSIKTDAARAAP
+56 VIRNIDSSAAQSAP
-70 GVVAVLTGTD
+70 GVIAVLTGED
-80 LAADGIGPLICGVTV
+80 LAADGIGPLICGVNV
-95 TSDDGQPH
+95 TGDDGQPH
-103 RAAVHPALAQGKV
+103 KAPLHPALARGKV
-116 NYVGDHVAIVIAE
+116 HFVGDHVAVVIAE
-129 TYAQARDAAELVE
+129 SYAQARDAAEQVI
-142 VDYGILKA
+142 VDYEILPA
-150 VTSTAHAT
+150 VTDTATAA
-158 DKGQQQIH
+158 DPGQPQIH
-166 DVAPNNMCFNWPF
+166 EEAPNNVCYNWPF
-179 GDKAAVEAA
+179 GDKAAVDAA
-188 FAKAHKVSSLDLV
+188 FDSAHKVVRLDLV

-218 YNTGTEEITLHV
+218 YNSGTDEITLYL

-266 AKIFIYAEELVVGW
+266 AKIFVYAEELVVGW
-280 ACRKVERPVKWTAD
+280 ACRKVGRPVKWTAE

-309 SKAEM
+309 SSAEM
-314 AMDKD
+314 ALDEN
-319 GNFLALRVMTNANL
+319 GRFLAMRVHTTANL
-333 GAYLSTFATMVPSY
+333 GAYLSTFATMIPSY
-347 LYAFLLAGQYR
+347 LYVFLLAGQYA

-368 VYTNTSPVDASR
+368 VFTNTSPVDASR

-386 ATYLLER
+386 ATFLVER
-393 LVDVCAGDM
+393 LVDVAAAELGL
-402 NMDPAEIRRKNFIPK
+402 DPAEIRRRNFIPK

-432 GDYEEALDKAL
+432 GDYEAALDKAME
-443 ILADYKGFPARAQA
+443 LADYAGFPARAA
-457 AKARGKRR
+457 EAKGRGKLR
-465 GIGLSSY
+465 GIGFSSY

-505 NVQVFTGTHSHGQ
+505 NVQVFTGAHSHGQ
-518 GHETTFAQLINELLG
+518 GHETTFAQLVTELLG

-540 VIHGDTAKTQFG
+540 VIHGDTARTQFG

-574 LIAKGKKIAAHAMEA
+574 LIDKGKKIAAHAMEA
-589 AEGDIE
+589 SEQDIE

-606 DKAMNIAAVA
+606 DKAMSIAEVA
-616 FNAYVPHSYPAGLEP
+616 FNAYVPHSYPEGLEP

-651 VCEVEVDPDTG
+651 ICEVEVDPDTG
-662 EVEIVKYSAVDD
+662 TVDIVRYSAVDD
-674 FGRLVNPMI
+674 FGTLVNPMI
-683 VEGQVHGGIVHGIGQ
+683 VAGQVHGGIVHGVGQ
-698 ALLEGCKYDSEGQLL
+698 AMLESCRYDEDGQLI
-713 TASFM
+713 TASYM

-723 RADNVPSFDVDYAPT
+723 RADNVPSFDLDYAPT
-738 VPIHNPLGVKGC
+738 HPPDNPLGVKGC
-750 GEAGAIGAPPAV
+750 GEAGAIGSPPAV
-762 INAIANAL
+762 INAIVNAL
-770 GIKHIDMP
+770 GVTHIDMP
-778 ATPENVW
+778 ATSERVW
-785 RAAHAQQRPG
+785 RAAQ
-795 QKAA
+795 AARQA

>member
-1 MSATQS
+1 MVDN
-7 GSAAGTGIG
+7 GVGV
-16 ASVLRKEDRRFLI
+16 SVRRKEDNRFLI
-29 GKGRY
+29 GKGNY
-34 TDDINVAGQTHA
+34 TDDINLVGQTHA

-56 TINSIKTDAARAAP
+56 TINSIDTSEAAASD
-70 GVVAVLTGTD
+70 GVIAIFTGDD

-95 TSDDGQPH
+95 TSDDGDPH
-103 RAAVHPALAQGKV
+103 RAPVHSALAQGKV

-129 TYAQARDAAELVE
+129 TLGQARDASEKVE
-142 VDYGILKA
+142 VDYGVLSA
-150 VTSTAHAT
+150 VTDTSTAA
-158 DKGQQQIH
+158 DDGQQQIH
-166 DVAPNNMCFNWPF
+166 DIAPNNVCFNWPF
-179 GDKAAVEAA
+179 GDKAAVDAA
-188 FAKAHKVSSLDLV
+188 FEGAHKVSSLELI

-210 EPRAALGE
+210 EPRAAIAE
-218 YNTGTEEITLHV
+218 YNSGTEEITLQL

-266 AKIFIYAEELVVGW
+266 AKVFVYAEELVVGW
-280 ACRKVERPVKWTAD
+280 ACRKVNRPVKWTAD

-309 SKAEM
+309 SIAEM
-314 AMDKD
+314 AMDENGK
-319 GNFLALRVMTNANL
+319 FLALRVYTKANL

-347 LYAFLLAGQYR
+347 LYAFLLAGQYT

-368 VYTNTSPVDASR
+368 VFTNTSPVDASR

-386 ATYLLER
+386 ATFLVER
-393 LVDVCAGDM
+393 LVDVCANDLGL
-402 NMDPAEIRRKNFIPK
+402 DPVEIRRRNFIPV

-432 GDYEEALDKAL
+432 GDYEAALDKAL
-443 ILADYKGFPARAQA
+443 ALADYEGFALRAEE
-457 AKARGKRR
+457 AKSRGKRR

-478 APSAAVGQLGGGVGL
+478 APSAAVGQLGAGVGL

-518 GHETTFAQLINELLG
+518 GHETTFAQLVTEQLG
-533 VPIENVE
+533 VPFENIE

-569 KACEK
+569 NACEK
-574 LIAKGKKIAAHAMEA
+574 LIAKGKKIAAHALEA

-595 FANGNFSVAGT
+595 FAEGNFTVTGT
-606 DKAMNIAAVA
+606 DKAMSIGEVA
-616 FNAYVPHSYPAGLEP
+616 FNAYVPHSYPEGLEP

-641 LNFSFPAGTH
+641 MNFSFPAGTH
-651 VCEVEVDPDTG
+651 VCEVEVDLETG

-674 FGRLVNPMI
+674 FGKLINPMI
-683 VEGQVHGGIVHGIGQ
+683 VEGQVHGGIVHGVGQ
-698 ALLEGCKYDSEGQLL
+698 ALLEGCRYDSEGQLI
-713 TASFM
+713 TASYM

-723 RADNVPSFDVDYAPT
+723 RADDVPSFDVDYAPT
-738 VPIHNPLGVKGC
+738 DPPHNPLGVKGC

-762 INAIANAL
+762 INAITNAL
-770 GIKHIDMP
+770 NVKHIDMP

-785 RAAHAQQRPG
+785 RAAQS
-795 QKAA
+795 AA

>member
-1 MSATQS
+1 MIEN
-7 GSAAGTGIG
+7 GIG
-16 ASVLRKEDRRFLI
+16 ASVRRKEDQRFLT
-29 GKGRY
+29 GKGNY

-56 TINSIKTDAARAAP
+56 EIQGIDCSDALAAP
-70 GVVAVLTGTD
+70 GVVAVLTGDD

-95 TSDDGQPH
+95 TSDDGEPH
-103 RAAVHPALAQGKV
+103 RAPAHPALAQGKV

-129 TYAQARDAAELVE
+129 TRAQARDAAELVD
-142 VDYGILKA
+142 VDYSVLPA
-150 VTSTAHAT
+150 VIDTGSAA
-158 DKGQQQIH
+158 DSGQPQIH
-166 DVAPNNMCFNWPF
+166 EVAPDNVCYNWPF
-179 GDKAAVEAA
+179 GDKEGVEAA
-188 FAKAHKVSSLDLV
+188 FAGAHKVSKLDLV

-218 YNTGTEEITLHV
+218 YNQGMDEITLHL

-266 AKIFIYAEELVVGW
+266 AKIFVYAEELVVGW
-280 ACRKVERPVKWTAD
+280 ACRKIKRPVKWNGD

-299 LSDAHGRDHV
+299 LADAHGRDHV
-309 SKAEM
+309 STAEM
-314 AMDKD
+314 AMDENGK
-319 GNFLALRVMTNANL
+319 FLAMRVQTQANL
-333 GAYLSTFATMVPSY
+333 GAYLSTFSTMVPSY
-347 LYAFLLAGQYR
+347 LYAFLLAGQYS

-368 VYTNTSPVDASR
+368 VFTNTAPVDACR

-386 ATYLLER
+386 ATYLVER
-393 LVDVCAGDM
+393 LVDICAADM
-402 NMDPAEIRRKNFIPK
+402 GLDPAEIRRRNFIPV

-432 GDYEEALDKAL
+432 GDYPAALDKAME
-443 ILADYKGFPARAQA
+443 LADYSGFSTRAEE
-457 AKARGKRR
+457 AKSRGKLR

-478 APSAAVGQLGGGVGL
+478 APSAAVGQLGAGVGL

-518 GHETTFAQLINELLG
+518 GHETTFAQLVCDQLG
-533 VPIENVE
+533 VPIENIE
-540 VIHGDTAKTQFG
+540 VIHGDTARTQFG

-569 KACEK
+569 RACDK
-574 LIAKGKKIAAHAMEA
+574 LIAKGKKIAAHALEA

-595 FANGNFSVAGT
+595 FVDGNFSVAGT
-606 DKAMNIAAVA
+606 DKAMNIAEVA
-616 FNAYVPHSYPAGLEP
+616 FTAYVPHSYPEGVEP

-641 LNFSFPAGTH
+641 TNFSFPAGTH
-651 VCEVEVDPDTG
+651 ICEVEVDPDTG
-662 EVEIVKYSAVDD
+662 VVEVVKYSAVDD
-674 FGRLVNPMI
+674 FGRLINPMI
-683 VEGQVHGGIVHGIGQ
+683 VEGQVHGGIAHGVGQ
-698 ALLEGCKYDSEGQLL
+698 ALLEGCSYDSEGQLV
-713 TASFM
+713 TASYM

-723 RADNVPSFDVDYAPT
+723 RADNLPSFDIDYAPT
-738 VPIHNPLGVKGC
+738 NPPDNPLGVKGC

-762 INAIANAL
+762 INAISNAL
-770 GIKHIDMP
+770 GVRHIDMP
-778 ATPENVW
+778 ATPEAVW
-785 RAAHAQQRPG
+785 RAAQQ
-795 QKAA
+795 AAAISA

>member
-1 MSATQS
+1 MQEN
-7 GSAAGTGIG
+7 GIG
-16 ASVLRKEDRRFLI
+16 ASVRRKEDQRFLL

-34 TDDINVAGQTHA
+34 TDDINVEGQTYA
-46 VFVRSPHAHA
+46 CFVRSPHAHA
-56 TINSIKTDAARAAP
+56 EIEGIDASAATAAP
-70 GVVAVLTGTD
+70 GVVAVLTGDD

-103 RAAVHPALAQGKV
+103 RAPAHPALAQSKV

-129 TYAQARDAAELVE
+129 SLTQARDAAELVE
-142 VDYGILKA
+142 VNYRPLPA
-150 VTSTAHAT
+150 VASTADAAN
-158 DKGQQQIH
+158 DGQQQIH
-166 DVAPNNMCFNWPF
+166 EEAPNNICFNWPF
-179 GDKAAVEAA
+179 GDKAANDEA
-188 FAKAHKVSSLDLV
+188 FEGAHKVSSIDLV

-218 YNTGTEEITLHV
+218 YNSGTEEITLHL

-242 SAFNQLAPEHKLR
+242 AAFNQLAPEHKLR

-280 ACRKVERPVKWTAD
+280 ACRKVNRPVKWTAD

-309 SKAEM
+309 TRAEM
-314 AMDKD
+314 ALDENGK
-319 GNFLALRVMTNANL
+319 FLAMRVLTTANL

-347 LYAFLLAGQYR
+347 LYAFLFAGQYT

-368 VYTNTSPVDASR
+368 VFTNTSPVDASR

-393 LVDVCAGDM
+393 LVDVCAADM
-402 NMDPAEIRRKNFIPK
+402 GLDPAEIRRRNFIPK

-432 GDYEEALDKAL
+432 GDYEAALDQAME
-443 ILADYKGFPARAQA
+443 LADYAGFDARATE
-457 AKARGKRR
+457 AKSRSKLR

-518 GHETTFAQLINELLG
+518 GHETTFAQLVCDQLG
-533 VPIENVE
+533 VPFENIE

-569 KACEK
+569 KACDK

-595 FANGNFSVAGT
+595 FAGGNYTVAGT
-606 DKAMNIAAVA
+606 DKAMNIAEVA
-616 FNAYVPHSYPAGLEP
+616 FNAYVPHSYPEGVEP

-641 LNFSFPAGTH
+641 MNFSFPAGTH
-651 VCEVEVDPDTG
+651 ICEVEVDPATG
-662 EVEIVKYSAVDD
+662 EVEIVDYTAVDD
-674 FGRLVNPMI
+674 FGKLVNPMI

-698 ALLEGCKYDSEGQLL
+698 ALLEGCHYDKDGQLV
-713 TASFM
+713 TASYM

-723 RADNVPSFDVDYAPT
+723 RADNAPEFKIDYAPT
-738 VPIHNPLGVKGC
+738 DPPHNPLGVKGC
-750 GEAGAIGAPPAV
+750 GEAGAIGAPPAI
-762 INAIANAL
+762 INAIANAI
-770 GIKHIDMP
+770 GAKHVEMP
-778 ATPENVW
+778 ATPETVW
-785 RAAHAQQRPG
+785 RACQSAN
-795 QKAA
+795 

>member
-1 MSATQS
+1 MQDY
-7 GSAAGTGIG
+7 GIG
-16 ASVLRKEDRRFLI
+16 ASVRRKEDQRFLL

-34 TDDINVAGQTHA
+34 TDDINVEGQTYA

-56 TINSIKTDAARAAP
+56 VIEGIDATAATAAA
-70 GVVAVLTGTD
+70 GVVAVLTGDD

-103 RAAVHPALAQGKV
+103 RAPAHPALAQGKV

-129 TYAQARDAAELVE
+129 SLTQARDAAELVE
-142 VDYGILKA
+142 VNYRPLSA
-150 VTSTAHAT
+150 VASTSDAAN
-158 DKGQQQIH
+158 DGQQQIH
-166 DVAPNNMCFNWPF
+166 EEAPNNMCFNWPF
-179 GDKAAVEAA
+179 GDKAANDEA
-188 FAKAHKVSSLDLV
+188 FAGAHKVSSIDLV

-218 YNTGTEEITLHV
+218 YNSGTEEITLHL

-242 SAFNQLAPEHKLR
+242 AAFNQLAPEHKLR

-280 ACRKVERPVKWTAD
+280 ACRKVNRPVKWTAD

-309 SKAEM
+309 TKAEM
-314 AMDKD
+314 ALDENGK
-319 GNFLALRVMTNANL
+319 FLAMRVHTIANL

-347 LYAFLLAGQYR
+347 LYAFLFAGQYT

-368 VYTNTSPVDASR
+368 VFTNTSPVDASR

-393 LVDVCAGDM
+393 LVDVCAADM
-402 NMDPAEIRRKNFIPK
+402 GLDPAEIRRRNFIPK

-432 GDYEEALDKAL
+432 GDYEAALDQAME
-443 ILADYKGFPARAQA
+443 LADYAGFEARAEE
-457 AKARGKRR
+457 ARGRGKLR
-465 GIGLSSY
+465 GIGFSSY

-518 GHETTFAQLINELLG
+518 GHETTFAQLVCDQLG
-533 VPIENVE
+533 VPFENIE

-569 KACEK
+569 KACDK

-595 FANGNFSVAGT
+595 FADGNYTVAGT
-606 DKAMNIAAVA
+606 DKAMNIAEVA
-616 FNAYVPHSYPAGLEP
+616 FNAYVPHNYPEGVEP

-641 LNFSFPAGTH
+641 MNFSFPAGTH
-651 VCEVEVDPDTG
+651 ICEVEVDPATG
-662 EVEIVKYSAVDD
+662 EVEIVDYTAVDD
-674 FGRLVNPMI
+674 FGKLVNPMI

-698 ALLEGCKYDSEGQLL
+698 ALLEGCHYDADGQLV

-723 RADNVPSFDVDYAPT
+723 RADNAPDFRIDYAPT
-738 VPIHNPLGVKGC
+738 DPPHNPLGVKGC

-762 INAIANAL
+762 INAIANAI
-770 GIKHIDMP
+770 GAKHVEMP
-778 ATPENVW
+778 ATPETVW
-785 RAAHAQQRPG
+785 RACQSAN
-795 QKAA
+795 